1 MLTYE
6 ARLQHQPSLQ
16 KTKSKTQKVQTN
28 HPSEQKVHFYE
39 FCRLSRLSEGF
50 LIIIHYRHSSFSTI
64 YLLVLLFYG
73 EPDLVEIAVHYLKE
87 NGLEI
92 EASTEP

>member
-1 MLTYE
+1 MLAYE

-28 HPSEQKVHFYE
+28 HPREQKVHFYE
-39 FCRLSRLSEGF
+39 FFRVSRLSEGF
-50 LIIIHYRHSSFSTI
+50 LLIMHYRHSSFSRI

-73 EPDLVEIAVHYLKE
+73 EPDLVEMAVHYLKE
-87 NGLEI
+87 NRLEI

>member
-1 MLTYE
+1 MLADE

-16 KTKSKTQKVQTN
+16 KQKAKTQKVQT
-28 HPSEQKVHFYE
+28 HCPSEQKVHFYE
-39 FCRLSRLSEGF
+39 FCRLSRLSKGF
-50 LIIIHYRHSSFSTI
+50 LLVMHCRHSSFSRI

-73 EPDLVEIAVHYLKE
+73 EPDLVEMAVHYLKE
-87 NGLEI
+87 DRLEI